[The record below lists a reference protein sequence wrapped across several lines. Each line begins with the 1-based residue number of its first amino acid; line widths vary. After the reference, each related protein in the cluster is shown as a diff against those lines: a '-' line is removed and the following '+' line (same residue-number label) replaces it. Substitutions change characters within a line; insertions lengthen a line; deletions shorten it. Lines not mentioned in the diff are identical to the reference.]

1 MKILQEPISDNHLS
15 AMFFDGVVAVDGE
28 NALVTY
34 QDGELGYK
42 EDLYIG
48 GAIRELGETGAIN
61 DNDID
66 EEETVDI
73 YVDKFFAISY
83 KGTVLEDTVYN
94 DYEEAIEEFENFL
107 NKL

>member
-73 YVDKFFAISY
+73 YDDKFFAKS
-83 KGTVLEDTVYN
+83 
-94 DYEEAIEEFENFL
+94 
-107 NKL
+107 